1 MKRTPSSARWIARS
15 VLIAVAPTYWPTSPA
30 RSTSTRWPRLS
41 RPIARYISA
50 SRRAIVV
57 LPVPGLPRKTRCC
70 EVATSGSPCS
80 ARRACT
86 WRNATSARTCSFTV
100 SRPTSASSSAWS
112 SSRLRPGSGGR
123 IESRRSA
130 IHSVAGSLATVR
142 RSCSPSVR
150 RPRATSSSGFGI
162 GRSVPR
168 PGEAAARA
176 VSLTWLTNMPT
187 VAADPV
193 TVANRLRPALLKL
206 NRQLRREIHSLG
218 ITGGQVSLLVEIKA
232 SPGIG
237 VRELAARE
245 RMSAPGMS
253 KYVARL
259 EAAGLVR
266 RSVGADRRR
275 VGLEL
280 TPEGQRVLRSVK
292 SRRTAWLADR
302 LRDLEPEELEAVEA
316 AVEPLY
322 RLLGADG

>member
-1 MKRTPSSARWIARS
+1 
-15 VLIAVAPTYWPTSPA
+15 
-30 RSTSTRWPRLS
+30 
-41 RPIARYISA
+41 
-50 SRRAIVV
+50 
-57 LPVPGLPRKTRCC
+57 
-70 EVATSGSPCS
+70 
-80 ARRACT
+80 
-86 WRNATSARTCSFTV
+86 
-100 SRPTSASSSAWS
+100 
-112 SSRLRPGSGGR
+112 
-123 IESRRSA
+123 
-130 IHSVAGSLATVR
+130 
-142 RSCSPSVR
+142 
-150 RPRATSSSGFGI
+150 
-162 GRSVPR
+162 
-168 PGEAAARA
+168 
-176 VSLTWLTNMPT
+176 MPT